1 MISEAMTTREYQVI
15 ERETVVLSERD
26 GRLVYTVHRRGQ
38 PTTTFLSRSVAR
50 DEVVFENP
58 AHDFPQRIGYRRKRP
73 HELFAWIEGTAD
85 GQQRRVE
92 FPYRDGGCNIVR

>member
-1 MISEAMTTREYQVI
+1 MTTRDYQVI
-15 ERETVVLSERD
+15 ERETVVLSESE

-38 PTTTFLSRSVAR
+38 PTVVFLSRSVTR

-58 AHDFPQRIGYRRKRP
+58 AHDFPQRIGYRRRGP
-73 HELFAWIEGTAD
+73 DELFAWIEGTVD

-92 FPYRDGGCNIVR
+92 FPYRGGGCSRVR